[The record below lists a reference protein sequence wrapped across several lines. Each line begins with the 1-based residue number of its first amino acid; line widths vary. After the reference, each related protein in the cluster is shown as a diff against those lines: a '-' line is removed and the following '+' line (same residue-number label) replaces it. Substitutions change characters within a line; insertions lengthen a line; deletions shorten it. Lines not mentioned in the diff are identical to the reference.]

1 MNQMGQDLAMLAP
14 VLAVL
19 LTAVGALSFEMLHMP
34 KISLP
39 FAVVGLLVA
48 TVLAIAL
55 IGTEMSVFMGTYRVD
70 DLSIWAVIL
79 LSPTTALIA
88 ILARVEVR
96 DTDREGTVYS
106 LLVFA
111 LLGALVL
118 AGAGDVMLLVLGVLL
133 SSLATFTLVA
143 YPRDD
148 RATEAA
154 TKYFVFGSVTGAI
167 MIFGLTYWFGVLG
180 STLLSESGKL
190 GSAPSAAAFGF
201 AAVLVGLGYKASFV
215 PFHFWAPDAYDGGPV
230 SVAAFLSIVTK
241 VGGIFALVQ
250 VVRDLPA
257 GATAWPLVIAGL
269 SAITMTYGNLAALV
283 QDNVVRL
290 LAYSSIA
297 QSGYFLLGVV
307 AIGQSELA
315 IQSLILFAA
324 AYAAM
329 NLGAFTIVLY
339 VGRDLRTFT
348 GFGRTNPA
356 AGVAMVVFLVSLVGI
371 PPLAGFVGKFL
382 LFGAAIDAG
391 FTWLAVIA
399 ILNSVL
405 SLGVYLRVV
414 VPMYGQPQGK
424 GSHIA
429 HRRDVLDACPVF
441 HCGYRYR
448 CPGALGTNR
457 LMARSPPLPTGLR
470 RLHTIRKH
478 PRHRLLHSVQRD
490 RAKSGPATGR

>member
-1 MNQMGQDLAMLAP
+1 MNPPEVLNGTLVEGSSQMIQSIVLISP
-14 VLAVL
+14 QLAVL
-19 LTAVGALSFEMLHMP
+19 LTAVGALSFEMLHRP

-39 FAVVGLLVA
+39 FAVIGLLVA
-48 TVLAIAL
+48 TVLAVPF
-55 IGTEMSVFMGTYRVD
+55 IGTETTVFMGTYRVD
-70 DLSIWAVIL
+70 DLSVWAVIL
-79 LSPTTALIA
+79 LSPTTALTA
-88 ILARVEVR
+88 VLARLEVR

-154 TKYFVFGSVTGAI
+154 MKYFVFGSVTGAV
-167 MIFGLTYWFGVLG
+167 MIFGLTYWFGVVG
-180 STLLSESGKL
+180 STFLSELESL
-190 GSAPSAAAFGF
+190 GNAPLAAAFGF
-201 AAVLVGLGYKASFV
+201 VAVLVGLGYKASFV

-241 VGGIFALVQ
+241 VGGIFALAQ
-250 VVRDLPA
+250 VVRNLPA
-257 GATAWPLVIAGL
+257 DATAWPLVVAGL
-269 SAITMTYGNLAALV
+269 AAITMTYGNLAALV

-307 AIGQSELA
+307 AIGQSGLA
-315 IQSLILFAA
+315 LDALIVFAA

-329 NLGAFTIVLY
+329 NLGAFTIALF
-339 VGRDLRTFT
+339 VGRDLRSFT
-348 GFGRTNPA
+348 GFGRTNPV
-356 AGVAMVVFLVSLVGI
+356 AGVAMVVFLISLVGI

-405 SLGVYLRVV
+405 SLGVYLRIVV
-414 VPMYGQPQGK
+414 SMYGQPK
-424 GSHIA
+424 EPAVSSKTAAVVWVIA
-429 HRRDVLDACPVF
+429 LLFTLGIGLGAQVL
-441 HCGYRYR
+441 
-448 CPGALGTNR
+448 LGQIT
-457 LMARSPPLPTGLR
+457 
-470 RLHTIRKH
+470 
-478 PRHRLLHSVQRD
+478 
-490 RAKSGPATGR
+490 

>member
-1 MNQMGQDLAMLAP
+1 MSMSQMSQDLALLAP

-19 LTAVGALSFEMLHMP
+19 LTAVGALSFEMLHQP

-39 FAVVGLLVA
+39 FAVIGLLVA
-48 TVLAIAL
+48 TGLAIPL
-55 IGTEMSVFMGTYRVD
+55 IGTETTVFMETYRID
-70 DLSIWAVIL
+70 ALSAWAVIL
-79 LSPTTALIA
+79 LSPTTALSA
-88 ILARVEVR
+88 ILSRVEVR

-118 AGAGDVMLLVLGVLL
+118 AGAGDMMLLVLGVLL

-154 TKYFVFGSVTGAI
+154 MKYFVFGSVTGAV
-167 MIFGLTYWFGVLG
+167 MIFGLTYWFGVAG
-180 STLLSESGKL
+180 STLLSELDKL
-190 GSAPSAAAFGF
+190 ADAPLAAAFGF

-250 VVRDLPA
+250 VVRFLPA
-257 GATAWPLVIAGL
+257 EATFWPLVVAAL
-269 SAITMTYGNLAALV
+269 AALTMTYGNLAALV

-307 AIGQSELA
+307 AVDQSGLA
-315 IQSLILFAA
+315 ISSLIIFAA

-329 NLGAFTIVLY
+329 NLGAFAMVLY
-339 VGRDLRTFT
+339 VGRDLRSFT
-348 GFGRTNPA
+348 GFGRTNPV
-356 AGVAMVVFLVSLVGI
+356 AGVAMVIFLISLVGI

-391 FTWLAVIA
+391 FVWLAVVA

-414 VPMYGQPQGK
+414 VPMYGQPK
-424 GSHIA
+424 EPVVASRVVSAVWAITLFFTIA
-429 HRRDVLDACPVF
+429 IGVAAQVL
-441 HCGYRYR
+441 
-448 CPGALGTNR
+448 LGR
-457 LMARSPPLPTGLR
+457 IS
-470 RLHTIRKH
+470 
-478 PRHRLLHSVQRD
+478 
-490 RAKSGPATGR
+490 